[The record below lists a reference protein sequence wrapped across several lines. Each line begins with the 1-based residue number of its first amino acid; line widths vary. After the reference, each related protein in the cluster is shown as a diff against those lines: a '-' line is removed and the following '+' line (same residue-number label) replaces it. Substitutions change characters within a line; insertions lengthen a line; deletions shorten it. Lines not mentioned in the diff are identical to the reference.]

1 MSTDRNE
8 HPHAEK
14 TEKQIDKTLEDTFPA
29 SDPPST
35 GGSTKIDPGHHASD
49 KAGSGAR
56 TASGTVQ
63 GARDTKE
70 KRRHPPSEN
79 ALSSSQDKN
88 PVPPHSVRK

>member
-35 GGSTKIDPGHHASD
+35 GGSTKIDP
-49 KAGSGAR
+49 AGSGAR

-70 KRRHPPSEN
+70 KHRHPPSEN